1 LVPVR
6 YIHDGLGSTWA
17 RYSGSR
23 VVAGGGRAVKVC
35 DTMALLGV
43 EVSTRVAT
51 TRTEGFTVLA
61 LVEYVDCL
69 D

>member
-1 LVPVR
+1 
-6 YIHDGLGSTWA
+6 
-17 RYSGSR
+17 

-43 EVSTRVAT
+43 GVSTRVAT